1 MPKRLLFAF
10 VFFAAVVPAQTLP
23 MSGVIVDQV
32 NRAIRPIVAGPES
45 AQAGTAKVRE
55 FDFAVAAPDG
65 RNALVSRDDS
75 LYIVRR
81 LDGALPVWR
90 QLSPEDLQVQRA
102 AWSDNSDS
110 LALIDTAAGRLELWT
125 RLSSEPK
132 RKGTVDLASIT
143 ERIVSLAVDGEAR
156 FAFAAT
162 QGKESGTLYLLKPGQ
177 EPLMLLPLGKAGVI
191 QLAGGA
197 LYIADRGRNEVIRL
211 TNWDRMPNV
220 ATLASAGNGLV
231 DPVGFAVDSERKM
244 LFVASRETQQVLG
257 IDLQSGAVKDTL
269 DLGFAPSALDRV
281 GQGQLFLLESGLA
294 NSLPAQLLDTRAQR
308 AALVPVNPA
317 SGD

>member
-1 MPKRLLFAF
+1 MRLSFAFALFAT
-10 VFFAAVVPAQTLP
+10 VLPAQTLP

-32 NRAIRPIVAGPES
+32 NRAIRPIVAGSES

-65 RNALVSRDDS
+65 RNALVSRDGS
-75 LYIVRR
+75 LYIIRR

-90 QLSPEDLQVQRA
+90 ELLPENMEVKRA
-102 AWSDNSDS
+102 AWSDNSES
-110 LALIDTAAGRLELWT
+110 LALIDGTANRLELWT
-125 RLSSEPK
+125 RLTYEPK
-132 RKGTVDLASIT
+132 RKGTVDLTSIT

-177 EPLMLLPLGKAGVI
+177 EPLMLLPLTRAGVI
-191 QLAGGA
+191 QLAGNA
-197 LYIADRGRNEVIRL
+197 LYVADRGSNEVIRL

-220 ATLASAGNGLV
+220 VTLASAGNGLV
-231 DPVGFAVDSERKM
+231 DPVGFAVDAERK
-244 LFVASRETQQVLG
+244 LLYVASRGTQQVLG

-294 NSLPAQLLDTRAQR
+294 GTLPAQLLDTRAQR
-308 AALVPVNPA
+308 AALMPVNPA

>member
-1 MPKRLLFAF
+1 MRCLFAF
-10 VFFAAVVPAQTLP
+10 ALFAIAMPAQTLP

-32 NRAIRPIVAGPES
+32 NRAIRPILAGAES
-45 AQAGTAKVRE
+45 AQAGSATVRE
-55 FDFAVAAPDG
+55 FDFAVPAPDG
-65 RNALVSRDDS
+65 QNALVSRDGS
-75 LYIVRR
+75 LYIIRR
-81 LDGALPVWR
+81 LNGALPVWR
-90 QLSPEDLQVQRA
+90 ELLSEKSQVKRA
-102 AWSDNSDS
+102 VWSDNSES
-110 LALIDTAAGRLELWT
+110 LALIDASANRLELWT
-125 RLSSEPK
+125 RMSYEPK
-132 RKGTVDLASIT
+132 HKWAADLASIS

-162 QGKESGTLYLLKPGQ
+162 QGKDSGTLYLLKPGQ

-211 TNWDRMPNV
+211 TNWDRIPNV

-231 DPVGFAVDSERKM
+231 DPVGFAVDAERK
-244 LFVASRETQQVLG
+244 LLHVASRGTQQVLG

-269 DLGFAPSALDRV
+269 DLDFAPTTLDRV
-281 GQGQLFLLESGLA
+281 GRGQLFLLESGLA
-294 NSLPAQLLDTRAQR
+294 GSLPAQLLDTRAQK
-308 AALVPVNPA
+308 AALVPVSAA

>member
-1 MPKRLLFAF
+1 M
-10 VFFAAVVPAQTLP
+10 
-23 MSGVIVDQV
+23 DHV
-32 NRAIRPIVAGPES
+32 NRAIRPIVAGTES

-55 FDFAVAAPDG
+55 FDFALPAPDG
-65 RNALVSRDDS
+65 RNALVAREGS
-75 LYIVRR
+75 LYIIRR
-81 LDGALPVWR
+81 LDGVLPVWR
-90 QLSPEDLQVQRA
+90 ELQPENAQVKRA
-102 AWSDNSDS
+102 AWSDNSES
-110 LALIDTAAGRLELWT
+110 LALIDAAANRLEFWT
-125 RLSSEPK
+125 QLSYEPK
-132 RKGTVDLASIT
+132 RKGEVDLSSVT

-162 QGKESGTLYLLKPGQ
+162 QGRESGTLYLLKPGQ

-191 QLAGGA
+191 QLAGNA

-211 TNWDRMPNV
+211 TNWDRIPNV

-231 DPVGFAVDSERKM
+231 DPVGFAVDAERK
-244 LFVASRETQQVLG
+244 LLYVASRETQQVLG

-281 GQGQLFLLESGLA
+281 GQGQLFRLENGLSGAVPPL
-294 NSLPAQLLDTRAQR
+294 LLDTRAQR

>member
-65 RNALVSRDDS
+65 RNALVSRDGS

-90 QLSPEDLQVQRA
+90 QLSPEDLQVKRA

-294 NSLPAQLLDTRAQR
+294 SSLPAQLLDTRAQR